1 MHKQGANI
9 LFFSRI
15 SRLAE
20 DGERIGKLLLG
31 LHLLVVYN
39 RLAVVEGAAGVAVSR
54 AHTNTQWWLT
64 SASDLASLCLVSSF
78 WLNLQNLLSVCE
90 INLT

>member
-1 MHKQGANI
+1 MSSSHLQLTSKHKQGANI

-31 LHLLVVYN
+31 PHLLVVYN

-54 AHTNTQWWLT
+54 AHKHTMVAN
-64 SASDLASLCLVSSF
+64 
-78 WLNLQNLLSVCE
+78 
-90 INLT
+90 